1 MVLVGMRASLT
12 APDRLGTVVSLGF
25 MAESA
30 CGAWSCSAA
39 NRTQWDLPTCQAA
52 PDDARLLCAL
62 GDLTVDDACY
72 ERAWAASGGRSVRAQ
87 RSLARSAQRRKDF
100 AAVRA
105 PLQDVP
111 HNLMQSQCV
120 LFFGMTHAD
129 VCTRISRRF

>member
-1 MVLVGMRASLT
+1 
-12 APDRLGTVVSLGF
+12 VSGF
-25 MAESA
+25 GAEPA
-30 CGAWSCSAA
+30 CRVWSCSAA
-39 NRTQWDLPTCQAA
+39 PRAYWDPLCQAA

-87 RSLARSAQRRKDF
+87 RSLARSAQRRRDF

-111 HNLMQSQCV
+111 HDLMQSHVSFCLV
-120 LFFGMTHAD
+120 
-129 VCTRISRRF
+129 